1 MVTDGVRSAPLGE
14 LGADF
19 SRERLEERLGPWSE
33 WRATRGEVLSRGRR
47 FVRVEATLERRK
59 EHWGRAVRLITESER
74 RVARHDALRK
84 ELDRVE
90 RRLRK
95 LVQEKLAPRAT
106 WDEARRLV
114 GELVVAPQGELPASL
129 RRGWRGLVLRWGRRG
144 GLPVEVRRALEV
156 DRELRRRLARSAP
169 AARAAG
175 RRLDRLRRRARAIN
189 PWRVREEARG
199 ELKDAARRVG
209 QVIGVRSLVA
219 QAAPGIGTALGLVRI
234 ARRVVRQME
243 LDRGGGRER

>member
-1 MVTDGVRSAPLGE
+1 M
-14 LGADF
+14 
-19 SRERLEERLGPWSE
+19 
-33 WRATRGEVLSRGRR
+33 
-47 FVRVEATLERRK
+47 ERRR

-74 RVARHDALRK
+74 RVARHDALRR
-84 ELDRVE
+84 ELDRSE

-199 ELKDAARRVG
+199 ELKDAAWRVR

-234 ARRVVRQME
+234 ARRVVRSPTSTTFVHRRQLE
-243 LDRGGGRER
+243 VCRPPLGRAAAVAGAAVGNPKGFPRAVGRCRAGGGGGSFP